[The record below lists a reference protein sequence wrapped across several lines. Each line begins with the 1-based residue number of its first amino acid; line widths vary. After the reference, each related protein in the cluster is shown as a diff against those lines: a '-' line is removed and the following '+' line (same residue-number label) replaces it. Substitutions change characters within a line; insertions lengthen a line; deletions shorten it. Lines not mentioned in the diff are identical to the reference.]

1 MDIPRREEDVT
12 WRGLNP
18 GNIVTTPG
26 SAAQYRTG
34 DWRVERP
41 VFDLDKCNRCGLCY
55 LFCPEGCIS
64 QNSEGYFEPDLY
76 YCKGCGICAY
86 ECRIKAITMQEEG

>member
-1 MDIPRREEDVT
+1 MKIERREEDVT
-12 WRGLNP
+12 WRDLNP
-18 GNIVTTPG
+18 GSVVTTPG

-41 VFDLDKCNRCGLCY
+41 AINRARCNGCGLCY
-55 LFCPEGCIS
+55 LFCPEGCITADD
-64 QNSEGYFEPDLY
+64 EGYFMADLY

-86 ECRIKAITMQEEG
+86 ECRLGAITMEEEA